1 MSVPAQPSPDKKTSA
16 KPAAAESATVK
27 DAKPGPAAPPNPEP
41 APASEITDAAAG
53 PGDDSVDGEAAA
65 AAGRGPAAPYWQ
77 SPQYRESVVEL
88 LGLLACGEFLAFER
102 LVTEAQLAPTLA
114 QRVRVA
120 RIAAGEL
127 AHCNLLRER
136 LVAMGEDPDAVMEVF
151 ADPLEQFHA
160 KSAPTDWLE
169 GLVKA
174 YVGDSI
180 AIDFYREIAAEL
192 DPQTKDLVMEVCAEL
207 GQTEVV
213 LAEVRAAISQDPR
226 VAGRLALWG
235 RRLLGEALS
244 QAQAVAAEREP
255 LVRLVLGDSA
265 VEGFGLADGMGLMDR
280 LIGAHVARMT
290 ALGLS
295 A

>member
-1 MSVPAQPSPDKKTSA
+1 M
-16 KPAAAESATVK
+16 
-27 DAKPGPAAPPNPEP
+27 
-41 APASEITDAAAG
+41 
-53 PGDDSVDGEAAA
+53 
-65 AAGRGPAAPYWQ
+65 
-77 SPQYRESVVEL
+77 EL

-136 LVAMGEDPDAVMEVF
+136 LMAMGEDPDLVMEVF

-160 KSAPTDWLE
+160 KTAPTDWLE

-192 DPQTKDLVMEVCAEL
+192 DPQTRDLVMEVCAEL